1 MYERFTDRARKVMA
15 LANQEAHR
23 FGHEYIGTEHIL
35 LGLVMEGGGVG
46 ANALKNLNVDL
57 PGIRCEVD
65 KLARP
70 GKDTGIV
77 SKLPAAPQ
85 AKKLIERAIAEARG
99 LAHNYVGTEHLLLGM
114 LDEKSDTAA
123 LVLTNLG
130 LNLDRV
136 RQEVLNLLGQGDD
149 PKAPPA
155 TSAELIERAIES
167 LRLAQER
174 AATEGKDALVSEIA
188 DQVERLKALLAG

>member
-57 PGIRCEVD
+57 PAIRCEVD
-65 KLARP
+65 KLAKP

-114 LDEKSDTAA
+114 LSEKSDVAA

-136 RQEVLNLLGQGDD
+136 RREVLSLLGQGDD
-149 PKAPPA
+149 LKTSPT
-155 TSAELIERAIES
+155 TSAELIEHAIES

-174 AATEGKDALVSEIA
+174 AAAEGKAALVSGIA
-188 DQVERLKALLAG
+188 DQVERMKALLAG

>member
-57 PGIRCEVD
+57 PAIRCEVD
-65 KLARP
+65 KLAKP

-114 LDEKSDTAA
+114 LGEKSDVAA

-136 RQEVLNLLGQGDD
+136 RREVLSLLGQGDD
-149 PKAPPA
+149 LKTSPT
-155 TSAELIERAIES
+155 TSAELIEHAIES

-174 AATEGKDALVSEIA
+174 AAAEGKAALVSGIA
-188 DQVERLKALLAG
+188 DQVERMKALLAG